1 MVFGQKALF
10 HFIPFGNLFAYL
22 YPFYYFCTMQQ
33 DNDSSASGYLGDAF
47 EGISQTF
54 TDIEM
59 LSTSEVNV
67 VAKAK
72 RYGRWWLL
80 KGLKKEVANQQAY
93 QQRLRKELEIMME
106 LQHPGIANAVELKS
120 VAGLGECIVMEYVD
134 GMTLKEWFEHVHP
147 LKERRKIIT
156 ELTEIVGYIHKK
168 GIVHRDLKPEN
179 IMITL
184 NDGRVKLIDFGLADT
199 DSHTV
204 LKQPAGTPRYMSP
217 EQKERPQAD
226 VRNDIYSLGII
237 MEQMKLGRSYQ
248 YIINR
253 CKAPIGNRYQNVGE
267 LLDAISKRLRLVRTG
282 WALGGMAAVSLSL
295 VVVIWSVMSKVDST
309 EQQLTVQKDSVVK
322 LKERVENVVDR
333 QSQQEDNQQRVVQAI
348 SLGRKV
354 IDRKIAQTKMGEHID
369 TLSSILYLSP
379 DFYATIQSTGAFV
392 DETLKEVGGNLT
404 NEEMSE
410 VKTAL
415 YAHLGKI
422 TERWTLKIYKLKD
435 AYDATFKEGN

>member
-1 MVFGQKALF
+1 MRCSISFLLVKKFV
-10 HFIPFGNLFAYL
+10 YL
-22 YPFYYFCTMQQ
+22 HPFYYFCTMQQ
-33 DNDSSASGYLGDAF
+33 DNDSSASGYLEDSF
-47 EGISQTF
+47 EGISRTF
-54 TDIEM
+54 TDVEI
-59 LSTSEVNV
+59 LSTSEVNI
-67 VAKAK
+67 VARAK

-80 KGLKKEVANQQAY
+80 KGLKKEVADQQAY

-106 LQHPGIANAVELKS
+106 LQHPGIASAVGIEP
-120 VAGLGECIVMEYVD
+120 VPELGECIVMEYVD
-134 GMTLKEWFEHVHP
+134 GITLKEWFEHVHP

-179 IMITL
+179 IMITR

-204 LKQPAGTPRYMSP
+204 LKQPGGTPRYMSP
-217 EQKERPQAD
+217 EQKEKPQAD
-226 VRNDIYSLGII
+226 VRNDIYSLGVI

-253 CKAPIGNRYQNVGE
+253 CKAPIENRFQNIGE
-267 LLDAISKRLRLVRTG
+267 LQDAFSRRRNLQRTG
-282 WALGGMAAVSLSL
+282 WTLGGMAAVSLLL

-322 LKERVENVVDR
+322 LKERVEKVTDR
-333 QSQQEDNQQRVVQAI
+333 QSQQEDNKLRVMQAI
-348 SLGRKV
+348 NFGKKT
-354 IDRKIAQTKMGEHID
+354 IDRKLAQTKMDKHID

-379 DFYATIQSTGAFV
+379 DFYTTIQNSGTFV
-392 DETLKEVGGNLT
+392 DGALNEVGGNLT
-404 NEEMSE
+404 AEEMSE

-422 TERWTLKIYKLKD
+422 TEKWTLKIYKLKD
-435 AYDATFKEGN
+435 AYDATFEEGN

>member
-1 MVFGQKALF
+1 MRCSISFLLVKKFV
-10 HFIPFGNLFAYL
+10 YL
-22 YPFYYFCTMQQ
+22 HPFYYFCTMQQ
-33 DNDSSASGYLGDAF
+33 DNDSSASGYLEDSF
-47 EGISQTF
+47 EGISRTF
-54 TDIEM
+54 TDVEI
-59 LSTSEVNV
+59 LSTSEVNI
-67 VAKAK
+67 VARAK

-80 KGLKKEVANQQAY
+80 KGLKKEVADQQAY

-106 LQHPGIANAVELKS
+106 LQHPGIASAVGIEP
-120 VAGLGECIVMEYVD
+120 VPELGECIVMEYVD
-134 GMTLKEWFEHVHP
+134 GITLREWLEHGYP
-147 LKERRKIIT
+147 RKDRRKIIN
-156 ELTEIVGYIHKK
+156 ELTEIVGYIHRK

-179 IMITL
+179 IMITR
-184 NDGRVKLIDFGLADT
+184 NDGRVKLIDFGLADS
-199 DSHTV
+199 DSYSV
-204 LKQPAGTPRYMSP
+204 FKQPAGTPRYMSP

-226 VRNDIYSLGII
+226 VRNDIYSLGVI

-253 CKAPIGNRYQNVGE
+253 CKAPIENRFQNIGE
-267 LLDAISKRLRLVRTG
+267 LQDAFSRRRNLQRTG
-282 WALGGMAAVSLSL
+282 WTLGGMAAVSLLL

-369 TLSSILYLSP
+369 TLSSILYLSL
-379 DFYATIQSTGAFV
+379 DFYAAIQSTGAFV